1 MNIQFPRNLVPVA
14 KKLPSIVTL
23 IGTCYFSSGRRA
35 TGRSPIVRKLENHR
49 KLGQVLD
56 GGVRLP
62 SPTPAATPESQPL
75 EALGAGEW
83 LRAFGFLSVSP
94 QEARNIVDK
103 FKKFDIRVRSVRD
116 FCQGDTSCQSVS
128 FLTSLL
134 ADYH

>member
-1 MNIQFPRNLVPVA
+1 MNVQFPRNLVPVT
-14 KKLPSIVTL
+14 KKFPSIVTL

-35 TGRSPIVRKLENHR
+35 TGRSPIVRKL
-49 KLGQVLD
+49 GQVLD

-62 SPTPAATPESQPL
+62 STTPAATPESQRL
-75 EALGAGEW
+75 EALGAGEY
-83 LRAFGFLSVSP
+83 LRASGFLSVSP

-116 FCQGDTSCQSVS
+116 FCQGDPSCLSVS
-128 FLTSLL
+128 VLTFLL